1 MCDMGDPGLVHIA
14 RSVSEM
20 QFLHSL
26 VETQEKGKVI
36 TENKYIFAAADA
48 RQKSHLCRL
57 TYCMVESHQDRA
69 VNYN

>member
-1 MCDMGDPGLVHIA
+1 MCDMGDSGLVHVA
-14 RSVSEM
+14 RTVSEM

-26 VETQEKGKVI
+26 VGTQGKGKVI
-36 TENKYIFAAADA
+36 TESKYIFAAADA

-57 TYCMVESHQDRA
+57 TYCVVQSHQDRA